1 MASYFEP
8 LVMAAIGTVS
18 KILSSQQQMAVLDQT
33 KTLTESALQ
42 MLYTAKEAGGNPK
55 VLLLAGGGGLAA
67 RVHSVL
73 LLSVSSLQAAHMQE
87 ALEESVQMMK
97 EAVDDLGATLAEAAS
112 AAGAVGGMVDSINDA
127 INKME
132 ETPTLEPEGTF
143 VDYQTTMVKTAKAI
157 AVTVQEMVSGGTE
170 ADGRSLSE
178 DGLGENGPSVRTVL
192 R

>member
-55 VLLLAGGGGLAA
+55 VLLL
-67 RVHSVL
+67 VHSKVGQ
-73 LLSVSSLQAAHMQE
+73 LSLNHQPVDPVCVADVSSLQAAHMQE

-112 AAGAVGGMVDSINDA
+112 AAGAVGGMVASINDA

-157 AVTVQEMVSGGTE
+157 AVTVQEMVSVASRG
-170 ADGRSLSE
+170 
-178 DGLGENGPSVRTVL
+178 
-192 R
+192 